1 MTVKDLQIDSPV
13 YNVGLDSIMIARV
26 RLIEAFSDGTRKI
39 ELNYKGH
46 GCVEKLASI
55 VSEITTETKY
65 AMPLRWYLDL
75 DDAQIAQTM
84 LRAEH
89 VSKLKRL
96 MEDAQNAYA
105 EAINKYAFA
114 EPSTPQEK

>member
-13 YNVGLDSIMIARV
+13 YNVGLDSITIARV
-26 RLIEAFSDGTRKI
+26 RLIEAFNDGTRKI
-39 ELNYKGH
+39 ELNYGGH
-46 GCVEKLASI
+46 YCVEKLDS
-55 VSEITTETKY
+55 SEITTETKY
-65 AMPLRWYLDL
+65 VMPRRWYLDL
-75 DDAQIAQTM
+75 DDAKVAQTL

-89 VSKLKRL
+89 VSKLKQL

-105 EAINKYAFA
+105 YAINKYAFA

>member
-13 YNVGLDSIMIARV
+13 YNVGLDSITIARV

-39 ELNYKGH
+39 ELNYGGH
-46 GCVEKLASI
+46 SCVEKLDA
-55 VSEITTETKY
+55 SEITTEAKF
-65 AMPLRWYLDL
+65 AISRQWYLDL
-75 DDAQIAQTM
+75 DDAKVAQAL
-84 LRAEH
+84 LRAVH
-89 VSKLKRL
+89 VSKLKGL

-114 EPSTPQEK
+114 EPSKPIE